1 MKKIYYSD
9 IGRSPVTAKNG
20 MVATSHP
27 LATDAALEVLK
38 SGGNALDAAICAASV
53 QNVVEPQST
62 GIGGDCFAIFAPN
75 GGTDYA
81 AYNGSGR
88 TPKAATAK
96 YYADQG
102 ITEISQNSP
111 HAVTIPG
118 AVDAWCRLSE
128 DYGSMPL
135 KEVLAPAIKFAREG
149 YKIYPRV
156 AADFASAKEALNSC
170 ENAKRIFMPGGS
182 ILSAGDIHKQPELA
196 DNLEIIGNE
205 GRNEFYQGTVA
216 DDIVSYLK
224 DRGGL
229 HTLDDFKEAKGD
241 FVTPV
246 SVNYQGFD
254 VYECPPNGQGVI
266 ALILLKIM
274 DRLGVNKFD
283 LLSPEHLHYEA
294 EAGKIAYH
302 IRDLY
307 LSDPDY
313 GSGKLEEILSDKNID
328 HLIDTI
334 KGDRVLTMSDYQMPD
349 HRDTVYISV
358 VDKDRNCCSF
368 INSIFHSFGSG
379 LMSPKTG
386 VLLHS
391 RGKGFNFIKG
401 HPNQM
406 DAFKR
411 PLHTIIPAMLAK
423 NDKTVMSF
431 GVMGGQYQ
439 AYGHMQFLSR
449 LLDYNYDIQQAM
461 DLPRSFP
468 DPVSGKLDLEI
479 SVGDECRFKLKELG
493 HDINVVSKPIGG
505 SQAIWID
512 RENGTLIAGSD
523 PRKDGYA
530 AGY

>member
-1 MKKIYYSD
+1 M
-9 IGRSPVTAKNG
+9 TAKNG

-27 LATDAALEVLK
+27 YATDAAVKILK
-38 SGGNALDAAICAASV
+38 AGGNALDAAICAASV

-75 GGTDYA
+75 GGTDYV

-88 TPKAATAK
+88 TPRAATAK
-96 YYADQG
+96 WFRDQR
-102 ITEISQNSP
+102 ISEIAQNSP

-118 AVDAWCRLSE
+118 AVDAWCRLSA
-128 DYGSMPL
+128 DHGKIPL
-135 KEVLAPAIKFAREG
+135 KDVLAPAINLARQG

-156 AADFASAKEALNSC
+156 AADFESAKAVLKSC
-170 ENAKRIFMPGGS
+170 DNAQRTFMPHGE
-182 ILSAGDIHKQPELA
+182 ILKEGDFHKQPELA
-196 DNLEIIGNE
+196 ETLALIGEE
-205 GRNEFYQGTVA
+205 GRDGFYQGQVA
-216 DDIVSYLK
+216 EDMVSYLK
-224 DRGGL
+224 GLGGL
-229 HTLDDFKEAKGD
+229 HSLDDFKSAKGD
-241 FVTPV
+241 YVTPL
-246 SVNYQGFD
+246 STSFCGYD
-254 VYECPPNGQGVI
+254 VFECPPNGQGSIV
-266 ALILLKIM
+266 LILLKIM
-274 DRLGVNKFD
+274 ERFQNDSHD
-283 LLSPEHLHYEA
+283 LFSPERIHQEA

-302 IRDLY
+302 LRDLY
-307 LSDPDY
+307 LADPAY
-313 GSGKLEEILSDKNID
+313 AEGKIEAMLKDENIEA
-328 HLIDTI
+328 LVQSINPSN
-334 KGDRVLTMSDYQMPD
+334 VLLMTDYQMPD

-379 LMSPKTG
+379 LMAPNWG

-391 RGKGFNFIKG
+391 RGMGFNFTKG

-406 DAFKR
+406 DGNKR

-423 NDKTVMSF
+423 NGETVMPF

-439 AYGHMQFLSR
+439 AFGHMQFLSR
-449 LLDYNYDIQQAM
+449 LLEYDHDIQRAM
-461 DLPRSFP
+461 DFPRFFP
-468 DPVSGKLDLEI
+468 DPVSGKLDVEEGI
-479 SVGDECRFKLKELG
+479 DIICQEKLATLG

-512 RENGTLIAGSD
+512 WEKGTLCAGSD